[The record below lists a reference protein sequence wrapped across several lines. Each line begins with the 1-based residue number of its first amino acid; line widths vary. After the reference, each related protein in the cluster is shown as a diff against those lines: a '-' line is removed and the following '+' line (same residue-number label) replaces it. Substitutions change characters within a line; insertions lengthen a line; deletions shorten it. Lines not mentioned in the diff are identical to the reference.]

1 MKIPVRIISVLALAG
16 IGGLPL
22 MALAQENKPTET
34 YIYATY
40 YYCDT
45 TRQEEVDAVV
55 EKVQKPI
62 LDAAVADGTIKGWG
76 WLAHHTGG
84 KWRRL
89 RYHSASSIDELLQ
102 ALETIGDKIDE
113 ASGDDN
119 TFGQICNQHDDYI
132 WRSVTG
138 SGGDVLSAPRGK
150 VGISVYHQC
159 KMSKESRADELVKTV
174 FAPVYNAHV
183 GDDKLRSWGWSEH
196 MVGGKYRRLGTLT
209 ADDWPTL
216 MKMRASIF
224 EALKDNDLADE
235 FSEIC
240 GSHSD
245 YLWEIRYETR

>member
-1 MKIPVRIISVLALAG
+1 M
-16 IGGLPL
+16 
-22 MALAQENKPTET
+22 
-34 YIYATY
+34 
-40 YYCDT
+40 
-45 TRQEEVDAVV
+45 DAVV

-102 ALETIGDKIDE
+102 ALQTIGDKIDE

-159 KMSKESRADELVKTV
+159 KMSKENRADELVKTV

-183 GDDKLRSWGWSEH
+183 GDGKLRSWGWSEH

-224 EALKDNDLADE
+224 ESLKDNDLADE
-235 FSEIC
+235 FGEIC